1 MGNLKKALAFFA
13 AFAIIIGA
21 GCAIG
26 MNFAQNNAIAGLC
39 CIVLTV
45 AAIPTFVK
53 LVKFLVK

>member
-1 MGNLKKALAFFA
+1 METLKKIGCFFA
-13 AFAIIIGA
+13 AFAILVGA

-45 AAIPTFVK
+45 AAVPTFVR
-53 LVKFLVK
+53 LVKFLKS